1 MSEAENKTL
10 ARRFNE
16 DVWGRGDQAAL
27 EELLDPD
34 FVDHDALPGQPPG
47 REGHKQILAAF
58 RSAFPDLN
66 VTTEDIVAEGDKVV
80 SRWTA
85 HGTHQGELLGIAP
98 TGNGVTIKWIDV
110 LRVAEGRMVE
120 RWAQFNDLEM
130 MQQLG
135 VVPPPEQSEE
145 ASPT

>member
-34 FVDHDALPGQPPG
+34 FVDHDALPGQPHG

-58 RSAFPDLN
+58 RSAFPDLS

-98 TGNGVTIKWIDV
+98 TGNGVTIKGIDV
-110 LRVAEGRMVE
+110 LRVAEGRIVE

>member
-1 MSEAENKTL
+1 VSDAENKTI

-47 REGHKQILAAF
+47 REGHQQILAAF

-66 VTTEDIVAEGDKVV
+66 VTTEDIVAEGEKVV

-85 HGTHQGELLGIAP
+85 RGTHQGELLGIAP
-98 TGNGVTIKWIDV
+98 TGNGVTIKGIDV
-110 LRVAEGRMVE
+110 LRVAEGRIVE